1 MFNHKFRVLHNA
13 LSSAPSEPLLYI
25 ELSNL
30 YLNDHQLKKAED
42 VLISGLKKNDLK
54 KNPFLLMQIG
64 YIYRQTKKIEL
75 LKKVLQKL
83 FTIFSE
89 KGRYD
94 LAEQVKLELNSL

>member
-1 MFNHKFRVLHNA
+1 
-13 LSSAPSEPLLYI
+13 
-25 ELSNL
+25 
-30 YLNDHQLKKAED
+30 
-42 VLISGLKKNDLK
+42 
-54 KNPFLLMQIG
+54 MQIG